1 MILIEMS
8 NREKAGII
16 LSRTSEPTDLGP
28 IWSVFV
34 RKSDSKSAPKSA
46 PKYLDRT
53 GLMLS
58 YNGATTKKWA
68 AIGRSA
74 LPTIV

>member
-53 GLMLS
+53 GLR
-58 YNGATTKKWA
+58 K
-68 AIGRSA
+68 
-74 LPTIV
+74 

>member
-1 MILIEMS
+1 MILIVTS

-53 GLMLS
+53 GLTLS
-58 YNGATTKKWA
+58 
-68 AIGRSA
+68 
-74 LPTIV
+74 LETIFFVEQCYVGWWC

>member
-28 IWSVFV
+28 I
-34 RKSDSKSAPKSA
+34 
-46 PKYLDRT
+46 
-53 GLMLS
+53 LS
-58 YNGATTKKWA
+58 E
-68 AIGRSA
+68 RA
-74 LPTIV
+74 LVEVKPY